1 MITSKIAFREIVGG
15 YKKLIVFYLCVFL
28 SVGVIMTVAQLSEN
42 LSQKINYDAKKIFGG
57 DIKVTNVNYAL
68 REQEIELLKQFGKVS
83 YNAQLRAMAKLG
95 ESFRVVEL
103 KGVDKEYPLL
113 GVVSTENN
121 TAMPLSIG
129 EAIVGQEL
137 KVTFDINI
145 GDIINLGGID
155 FKVVD
160 FITAEPDWLVSSLRI
175 GPKVIAN
182 VESLEQA
189 KLLIPGSLVQYNY
202 TIILNNQAELQNT
215 VSEIKEK
222 IPQAFTTDYIKGS
235 TAIQNSISRLE
246 FFLMLAAISNL
257 MICGV
262 GIAVS
267 TKRFLETKSVH
278 IAILKSIGASKSR
291 VLSCYAQL
299 LALLTIDAA
308 TTAAI
313 VSSLVCYF
321 LVPYL
326 NHFVELDIDFTFYW
340 MPILKGYIFGLV
352 AAFCFAMP
360 ALISS
365 ISIKPATLFRSFSP
379 LLLLK
384 DTKSLAIYFIFGIFL
399 FIAILINA
407 SDTVFATLYVCI
419 SMVAIASFFYV
430 AKLIQSLASKLRSSK
445 PWVNLALKNLHR
457 PQSPLPTII
466 VSLSLSLT
474 VLISLQNVDYNMK
487 TLLEESIPSKAP
499 SLFLIDINKSDYT
512 DLFKLLTKY
521 DGISDIVFKPSVQ
534 GLITKVNGVPVE
546 KIKIDESAKWAVGNH
561 RRLSYANIK
570 PDNNDIVMGKWWEEG
585 YHGEPLVSVDQRIF
599 NGMHLSLGDKITF
612 NIGGDEITAK
622 VANTRK
628 IDYTTFNINFAFIL
642 SPNVIESFPLSFFA
656 TLKAPDKETE
666 FKILGDVAKQF
677 PTVISIRTD
686 EGLDE
691 AYKQITNIIIAI
703 DIIVI
708 VSLVAGFIVLI
719 GAFLATEESRK
730 YDTVV
735 FKMLGSTKAYIM
747 RGYLF
752 EWALATLLSC
762 LVAAFAG
769 SIGGYLILEYYTDF
783 TNKIAYQE
791 ITEIIGFTLIIVLL
805 TVIAT
810 NYRILSTKPMEI
822 LKNE

>member
-1 MITSKIAFREIVGG
+1 MITSKIAFREIIGG

-28 SVGVIMTVAQLSEN
+28 SVCVIMTVAQLSEN
-42 LSQKINYDAKKIFGG
+42 LSQKISDDAKKIFGG

-68 REQEIELLKQFGKVS
+68 AEQDIEWLKQFGKVS

-95 ESFRVVEL
+95 ESFRVTEL
-103 KGVDKEYPLL
+103 KGVDDQYPLL
-113 GVVSTENN
+113 GAILTEKN
-121 TAMPLSIG
+121 TSLPLNIG
-129 EAIVGQEL
+129 EAVVGQEL
-137 KVTFDINI
+137 KVTFDINA
-145 GDIINLGGID
+145 GDTINLSGID

-175 GPKVIAN
+175 GPKVIVN
-182 VESLEQA
+182 VESLKQSN
-189 KLLIPGSLVQYNY
+189 LLMPGSLVQYNY
-202 TIILNNQAELQNT
+202 MILLNDPNELQNIANK
-215 VSEIKEK
+215 IKEK
-222 IPQAFTTDYIKGS
+222 FPQALTTDYVKGS
-235 TAIQNSISRLE
+235 TVIQNSISRLE

-257 MICGV
+257 MICGG
-262 GIAVS
+262 GIAIS
-267 TKRFLETKSVH
+267 AKRFLEAKSVH
-278 IAILKSIGASKSR
+278 IAILKSIGSSKLK

-299 LALLTIDAA
+299 LAMLTLDAS
-308 TTAAI
+308 TSAAI
-313 VSSLVCYF
+313 ISALLCYF

-340 MPILKGYIFGLV
+340 IPIIKGYLFGLV

-360 ALISS
+360 ALLSS
-365 ISIKPATLFRSFSP
+365 IAVNPASLFRSFSP
-379 LLLLK
+379 LFLSK
-384 DTKSLAIYFIFGIFL
+384 DLKSLAIYFAFGVLL
-399 FIAILINA
+399 FFTILMN
-407 SDTVFATLYVCI
+407 STDTVFATWYVCI
-419 SMVAIASFFYV
+419 SVLALATFFYT
-430 AKLIQSLASKLRSSK
+430 AKLIQLFASRITSSK
-445 PWVNLALKNLHR
+445 PWINLALKNLHR
-457 PQSPLPTII
+457 PMSPLPTIV

-499 SLFLIDINKSDYT
+499 SLFLIDINKDDYT
-512 DLFKLLTKY
+512 DLFKLLGKY
-521 DGISDIVFKPSVQ
+521 DGITDIVFKPSIQ
-534 GLITKVNGVPVE
+534 GLITKINGIPVE
-546 KIKIDESAKWAVGNH
+546 KVRIDDSSRWAVSNH

-570 PDNNDIVMGKWWEEG
+570 PDNNDIIMGKWWEEG
-585 YHGEPLVSVDQRIF
+585 YNGEPLVSVDQRIF

-612 NIGGDEITAK
+612 NIGGDEVTAK
-622 VANTRK
+622 VTNTRK

-656 TLKAPDKETE
+656 TLKAPDKATE
-666 FKILGDVAKQF
+666 FKILADVAQHF

-703 DIIVI
+703 DIIVM

-747 RGYLF
+747 RGYIL
-752 EWALATLLSC
+752 EWSLATLISF
-762 LVAAFAG
+762 LVAAVAG
-769 SIGGYLILEYYTDF
+769 TVGGYLILEYYVEF
-783 TNKIAYQE
+783 SFKVAFVNIAE
-791 ITEIIGFTLIIVLL
+791 TIGATLVIVLI

-810 NYRILSTKPMEI
+810 NYRILSVKPMTI

>member
-68 REQEIELLKQFGKVS
+68 GGDEVEWLRQFGKVS

-113 GVVSTENN
+113 GAVSTENN

-145 GDIINLGGID
+145 GDVINLSGID

-160 FITAEPDWLVSSLRI
+160 FITAEPDWLVGSLRI
-175 GPKVIAN
+175 GPKVIVN
-182 VESLEQA
+182 VELLEQA
-189 KLLIPGSLVQYNY
+189 KLLMPGSLVQYNY
-202 TIILNNQAELQNT
+202 TILLNNPDELKSVTNK
-215 VSEIKEK
+215 IKEK
-222 IPQAFTTDYIKGS
+222 IPQALTTDYIKGS
-235 TAIQNSISRLE
+235 AVIQNSLSRLE

-262 GIAVS
+262 GIAIS
-267 TKRFLETKSVH
+267 AKRFLEAKSVH
-278 IAILKSIGASKSR
+278 IAVLKSIGASKSK
-291 VLSCYAQL
+291 VLSCYGQL
-299 LALLTIDAA
+299 LALITLDAS
-308 TTAAI
+308 TSAAI
-313 VSSLVCYF
+313 VSVLVCYF

-340 MPILKGYIFGLV
+340 MPIINGYLFGLI

-365 ISIKPATLFRSFSP
+365 IAVKPASLFRSFSP
-379 LLLLK
+379 LFLSK
-384 DTKSLAIYFIFGIFL
+384 DAKSLAIYLVFGAVL
-399 FIAILINA
+399 FVTILINSA
-407 SDTVFATLYVCI
+407 DTVFATWYVCI
-419 SMVAIASFFYV
+419 SIIAIAAFFYI
-430 AKLIQSLASKLRSSK
+430 AKFIQSLASKLSSSK

-499 SLFLIDINKSDYT
+499 SLFLIDINKNDYT
-512 DLFKLLTKY
+512 DIFKLLTKY
-521 DGISDIVFKPSVQ
+521 DGITDIVFKPSVQ
-534 GLITKVNGVPVE
+534 GLITKINGVPIE
-546 KIKIDESAKWAVGNH
+546 KIKIDDSAKWAVGNH
-561 RRLSYANIK
+561 RRLSYANMQ
-570 PDNNDIVMGKWWEEG
+570 PDNNGIVMGKWWEEG
-585 YHGEPLVSVDQRIF
+585 YSGEPLVSVDQRIF

-612 NIGGDEITAK
+612 NIGGAEVTAK

-656 TLKAPDKETE
+656 TLKAPDKTTE
-666 FKILGDVAKQF
+666 FKILEDVAKNF

-703 DIIVI
+703 DIIVV

-719 GAFLATEESRK
+719 GAFLSTEESRK

-747 RGYLF
+747 RGYIL
-752 EWALATLLSC
+752 EWALATFLSC

-769 SIGGYLILEYYTDF
+769 SIGGYLMLEYYIEFNFQT
-783 TNKIAYQE
+783 AYQD
-791 ITEIIGFTLIIVLL
+791 IAKIIFVTLMLVLA